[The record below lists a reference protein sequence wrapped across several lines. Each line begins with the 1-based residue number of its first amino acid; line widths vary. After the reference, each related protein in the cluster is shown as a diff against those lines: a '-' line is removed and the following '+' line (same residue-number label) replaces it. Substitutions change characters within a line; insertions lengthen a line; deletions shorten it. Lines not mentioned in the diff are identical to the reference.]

1 MTRNVVKEFRKEE
14 VVTNETEKIKSALRG
29 KPCTPGR
36 LVKLDVIE
44 EQMDMTNDTDQNNV
58 QEICGSESDRLET

>member
-1 MTRNVVKEFRKEE
+1 M
-14 VVTNETEKIKSALRG
+14 VTNETEKIKSALRG